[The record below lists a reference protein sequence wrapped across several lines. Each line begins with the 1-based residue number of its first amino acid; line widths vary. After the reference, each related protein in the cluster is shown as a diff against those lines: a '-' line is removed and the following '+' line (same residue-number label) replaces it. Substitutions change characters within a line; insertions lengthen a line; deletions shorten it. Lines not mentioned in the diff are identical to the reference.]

1 VTRTSSSWT
10 ILVPVKDTRRGKS
23 RIDLPADRRARL
35 AMAMAMDT
43 VTVAAQCGTV
53 IAIVETEIDA
63 AALGAVPG
71 VIAHRTSVT
80 GLNEAIMDGVK
91 ARSSLLIADPS
102 SWIGVLPGDLPGL
115 DAAELGLVLDSC
127 AMHRSSVVPDHQGV
141 GTTLLAATEVAALR
155 PQYGPDS
162 FRLHQLAGAVPIEL
176 SPTSSLRWDIDT
188 IADLGARLGP
198 FTAAALR

>member
-1 VTRTSSSWT
+1 M
-10 ILVPVKDTRRGKS
+10 PVKDTGRGKS
-23 RIDLPADRRARL
+23 RIDVPADRRARL

-43 VTVAAQCGTV
+43 VTAAAQCALV

-63 AALGAVPG
+63 AALGTVPG

-91 ARSSLLIADPS
+91 ARASLADADS
-102 SWIGVLPGDLPGL
+102 TSWIGVLPGDLPGL
-115 DAAELGLVLDSC
+115 EAAELGRVLDRC
-127 AMHRSSVVPDHQGV
+127 AMHRYSVVPDHQGV

-162 FRLHQLAGAVPIEL
+162 FRRHQLAGAVPIEL
-176 SPTSSLRWDIDT
+176 PQTSSLRWDIDT
-188 IADLGARLGP
+188 VADLGSRLGR